1 MNCKFNVKKCL
12 TCPKYNH
19 CLLQMVYTN
28 TLGLADMI
36 NDLVENQQKL
46 INTLSNIQTSIY
58 PKSLE
63 DSVDLSTNV
72 DEIST
77 KLDTLTRMFENNEDD
92 KNEINIDLSQIQA
105 TLLNIKSR
113 IDNLLLEKERDA

>member
-1 MNCKFNVKKCL
+1 
-12 TCPKYNH
+12 
-19 CLLQMVYTN
+19 MVYTN

-92 KNEINIDLSQIQA
+92 KNEMNIDLSQIQA

-113 IDNLLLEKERDA
+113 IDNLLLENERDA

>member
-1 MNCKFNVKKCL
+1 MCIR
-12 TCPKYNH
+12 
-19 CLLQMVYTN
+19 
-28 TLGLADMI
+28 DR
-36 NDLVENQQKL
+36 
-46 INTLSNIQTSIY
+46 SNIQTSIY

-92 KNEINIDLSQIQA
+92 KNEMNIDLSQIQA

>member
-1 MNCKFNVKKCL
+1 MNCKFNAKKCL

-92 KNEINIDLSQIQA
+92 KNEMNIDLSQIQA

>member
-1 MNCKFNVKKCL
+1 
-12 TCPKYNH
+12 
-19 CLLQMVYTN
+19 MVYTN

-92 KNEINIDLSQIQA
+92 KNEMNIDLSQIQA